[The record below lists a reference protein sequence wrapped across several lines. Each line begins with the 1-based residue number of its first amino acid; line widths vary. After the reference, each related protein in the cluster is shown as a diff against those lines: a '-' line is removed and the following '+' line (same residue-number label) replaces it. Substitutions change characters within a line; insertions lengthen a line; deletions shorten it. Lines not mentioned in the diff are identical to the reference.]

1 MQQLVME
8 LRFVRLKRRVIKTE
22 PKVEMRQEQ
31 LGFDLIQPI
40 DDVATSD
47 KILFS
52 IELRRCTN
60 PEHARTLPLCLFS
73 YTQINGRVYFRS
85 WCKFCEAARERR
97 RHKEVV
103 KMRQAIEDREA
114 AKMQRM
120 MTKYFRVGR

>member
-22 PKVEMRQEQ
+22 PKVEIRQEQ

-47 KILFS
+47 KILYS

-60 PEHARTLPLCLFS
+60 PEHDQTLPLCLFS
-73 YTQINGRVYFRS
+73 YSRIKGKVYFRS

-97 RHKEVV
+97 RHQEVV

-114 AKMQRM
+114 ATMQRM
-120 MTKYFRVGR
+120 MRKYFRVG